1 MGTMQR
7 LFQLMAEKKASD
19 LFLSVGAPIT
29 IKMLGNSMPI
39 NPTILDPATVRNL
52 LAEVL
57 NEDQIAE
64 FDREKELQTRVVA
77 PDVGVFRLSCFFQRG
92 TPAMVARYIPV
103 DIPKFDSLGLP
114 PVLKEVIMEKRGL
127 ILMVGATG
135 SGKSTTLT
143 SMIDHRNENASGHIL
158 TLEDPLEFLFKN
170 KKSIVNQ
177 REVGTDTKAY
187 QIALKNALRQAPDVI
202 FIGEIR
208 DKDTMSQA
216 IAYAQSGHLCLATL
230 HANNSYHAMSR
241 IISFYPLE
249 NRPSLLADLSV
260 TLKCVISQRL
270 VKKPDGS
277 RAAAVEVL
285 LNSRYIAELI
295 EKGDLGEIKDAM
307 EKSMVPGSQTFEQSL
322 FQLYKSGT
330 ITLDEALANADSANN
345 LQQVINN
352 AADPAA
358 AKPAAAS
365 CGSRRSE
372 RRTRLHQLGR
382 AGFLQ
387 RLQAEHGRLMP
398 VLEKVRAADRAPFG
412 HARRCRLPRPDRL
425 LAGAAGLSTSSAS
438 MPAASQTS
446 GRGAAPGG
454 RLICFAGHTDVVPT
468 GPLEQ
473 WTSPPFEPTVRDGHL
488 YGRGAADMKSSI
500 AACVVAM
507 ERLVNRRGADAD
519 SLCLLLTSDEE
530 GDAIDGTVRVVEA
543 LKARGETIDFCIV
556 GEPTCVGRLGD
567 TMKNGRRGSLS
578 AKLAVKG
585 VQGHVAYPHLV
596 KNPVH
601 LAAPAL
607 AELAATTWDSGN
619 EYFPPTSFQISNAHA
634 GTGAGNVVPG
644 SFVIDFNFR
653 FSTASTVG
661 RPAGPRTSSCST
673 ATGSNTTSPGRWA
686 PSPS

>member
-7 LFQLMAEKKASD
+7 LFQLMADKKASD

-29 IKMLGNSMPI
+29 VKMLGNSVPI
-39 NPTILDPATVRNL
+39 NPAILDAATVRNL

-57 NEDQIAE
+57 NEDQLAE
-64 FDREKELQTRVVA
+64 LERERELQTRVVA

-92 TPAMVARYIPV
+92 TPALVARYIPV
-103 DIPKFDSLGLP
+103 DIPKFETLGLP
-114 PVLKEVIMEKRGL
+114 PVLKDVIMEKRGL

-270 VKKPDGS
+270 CKKPDGG
-277 RAAAVEVL
+277 RVPAIEVL

-322 FQLYKSGT
+322 FSLYSSGV
-330 ITLDEALANADSANN
+330 ITLDEALGNADSANN

-352 AADPAA
+352 AAAPAAA
-358 AKPAAAS
+358 AKPAAA
-365 CGSRRSE
+365 
-372 RRTRLHQLGR
+372 
-382 AGFLQ
+382 
-387 RLQAEHGRLMP
+387 
-398 VLEKVRAADRAPFG
+398 AAANPN
-412 HARRCRLPRPDRL
+412 
-425 LAGAAGLSTSSAS
+425 
-438 MPAASQTS
+438 
-446 GRGAAPGG
+446 AAPDY
-454 RLICFAGHTDVVPT
+454 T
-468 GPLEQ
+468 
-473 WTSPPFEPTVRDGHL
+473 
-488 YGRGAADMKSSI
+488 KS
-500 AACVVAM
+500 VA
-507 ERLVNRRGADAD
+507 
-519 SLCLLLTSDEE
+519 
-530 GDAIDGTVRVVEA
+530 
-543 LKARGETIDFCIV
+543 
-556 GEPTCVGRLGD
+556 
-567 TMKNGRRGSLS
+567 
-578 AKLAVKG
+578 
-585 VQGHVAYPHLV
+585 
-596 KNPVH
+596 
-601 LAAPAL
+601 
-607 AELAATTWDSGN
+607 
-619 EYFPPTSFQISNAHA
+619 
-634 GTGAGNVVPG
+634 PG
-644 SFVIDFNFR
+644 SFSEFKLNMD
-653 FSTASTVG
+653 
-661 RPAGPRTSSCST
+661 PE
-673 ATGSNTTSPGRWA
+673 
-686 PSPS
+686 